1 MWQLKEQIE
10 TMLRIVILLIFLWAT
25 KSFALDLSKMS
36 TSERALLR
44 DEIRSYLL
52 ENPEIIM
59 EAVEVL
65 RKKEQQAAIQSDFDL
80 VKTHKTAIFKDGFS
94 FIGGNPNGDIT
105 LVEFVDYRCGYCKKA
120 HNEVEK
126 LLNADGN
133 IRFIIKEFPILGED
147 SVKLSKFALAVKIVH
162 GDEIYKIVH
171 DILIKM
177 ESPPNRKAFDQITS
191 SLNLNASLIYEE
203 MESNE
208 VNGMIAYTHSLA
220 ERLKITGTPT
230 FVMNDE
236 LIRGYVPFDA
246 LINIVNN
253 KRG

>member
-1 MWQLKEQIE
+1 MFKIA
-10 TMLRIVILLIFLWAT
+10 ISFIFLLAT
-25 KSFALDLSKMS
+25 QSFALDLSKMS
-36 TSERALLR
+36 AAERALLQK
-44 DEIRSYLL
+44 EIRLYLL

-65 RKKEQQAAIQSDFDL
+65 REKEQQAAIQSDFEL
-80 VKTHKTAIFKDGFS
+80 VKKHKKAIFEDGFS

-126 LLNADGN
+126 LLSTDGN
-133 IRFIIKEFPILGED
+133 IRFVIKEFPILGED
-147 SVKLSKFALAVKIVH
+147 SLVLSKFALAVKILH
-162 GDEIYKIVH
+162 GDEMYKLVH

-177 ESPPNRKAFDQITS
+177 KSPPSEKAFNQILS
-191 SLNLNASLIYEE
+191 NLNLDAKLVESA

-208 VNGMIAYTHSLA
+208 VNGMIAYTRTLA
-220 ERLKITGTPT
+220 ERLKISGTPT

-253 KRG
+253 KRN

>member
-1 MWQLKEQIE
+1 MFKIA
-10 TMLRIVILLIFLWAT
+10 ISFILLLAT
-25 KSFALDLSKMS
+25 QSFALDLSKIS
-36 TSERALLR
+36 AAERALLQK
-44 DEIRSYLL
+44 EIRLYLL

-65 RKKEQQAAIQSDFDL
+65 RAKEQQAAIQSDFEL
-80 VKTHKTAIFKDGFS
+80 VKKHKKAIFEDGFS

-126 LLNADGN
+126 LLSTDGN
-133 IRFIIKEFPILGED
+133 IRFVIKEFPILGDD
-147 SVKLSKFALAVKIVH
+147 SLVLSEFALAVKVVH
-162 GDEIYKIVH
+162 GDEIYKLVH

-177 ESPPNRKAFDQITS
+177 KAPPSEKAFDQIIS
-191 SLNLNASLIYEE
+191 NLNLDAKLVESA

-208 VNGMIAYTHSLA
+208 VNGMIAYTRTLA
-220 ERLKITGTPT
+220 ERLKISGTPT

-236 LIRGYVPFDA
+236 LIRGYVPFDT
-246 LINIVNN
+246 LVNIVKN
-253 KRG
+253 KRN

>member
-1 MWQLKEQIE
+1 
-10 TMLRIVILLIFLWAT
+10 MLRIVILFIFLMAT
-25 KSFALDLSKMS
+25 QSFALDLSKIS
-36 TSERALLR
+36 AAERALLQE
-44 DEIRSYLL
+44 EIRLYLL

-65 RKKEQQAAIQSDFDL
+65 RKKEQQAAIQSDFEL
-80 VKTHKTAIFKDGFS
+80 VKKNKKAIFEDGFS

-126 LLNADGN
+126 LLSTDGN
-133 IRFIIKEFPILGED
+133 IRFMIKEFPILGED
-147 SVKLSKFALAVKIVH
+147 SLVLSKFALAVKIVH
-162 GDEIYKIVH
+162 GDEMYKLVH
-171 DILIKM
+171 DTLIKM
-177 ESPPNRKAFDQITS
+177 KSQPSDKAFGQIMRN
-191 SLNLNASLIYEE
+191 LNLDANLIENA

-208 VNGMIAYTHSLA
+208 VNGMIAYTRTLA
-220 ERLKITGTPT
+220 ERLKISGTPT

-246 LINIVNN
+246 LINIVEN
-253 KRG
+253 KRD

>member
-1 MWQLKEQIE
+1 MF
-10 TMLRIVILLIFLWAT
+10 RIVISFIFLLAT
-25 KSFALDLSKMS
+25 QSFALDLSKMS
-36 TSERALLR
+36 AAERALLQE
-44 DEIRSYLL
+44 EIRLYLL

-59 EAVEVL
+59 EAIEVL
-65 RKKEQQAAIQSDFDL
+65 RKKEQQAAIQSDFEL
-80 VKTHKTAIFKDGFS
+80 VKKNKKAIFEDGFS

-126 LLNADGN
+126 LINADGN
-133 IRFIIKEFPILGED
+133 IRFVIKEFPILGDD
-147 SVKLSKFALAVKIVH
+147 SLVLSKFALAVKIVH
-162 GDEIYKIVH
+162 GDEMYKMVH

-177 ESPPNRKAFDQITS
+177 KSPPSEKAFNQIMNN
-191 SLNLNASLIYEE
+191 LNLDADRVESK

-208 VNGMIAYTHSLA
+208 VNGMIAYTRTLA

-236 LIRGYVPFDA
+236 LIRGFVPFDA
-246 LINIVNN
+246 LINIVDN

>member
-1 MWQLKEQIE
+1 MF
-10 TMLRIVILLIFLWAT
+10 RIVIPFIFLLAT
-25 KSFALDLSKMS
+25 QSFALDLSKMS
-36 TSERALLR
+36 AAERALLQE
-44 DEIRSYLL
+44 EIRIYLL

-65 RKKEQQAAIQSDFDL
+65 RKKEQQAAIQSDFEL
-80 VKTHKTAIFKDGFS
+80 VKKHEKAIFEDGFS
-94 FIGGNPNGDIT
+94 FIGGNLNGDIT

-126 LLNADGN
+126 LLSTDGN
-133 IRFIIKEFPILGED
+133 IRFVIKEFPILGED
-147 SVKLSKFALAVKIVH
+147 SLVLSKFALAVKILH
-162 GDEIYKIVH
+162 GDEMYKLVH

-177 ESPPNRKAFDQITS
+177 KSPPSEKVFNQILS
-191 SLNLNASLIYEE
+191 NLNLDAKLVESA

-208 VNGMIAYTHSLA
+208 VNGMIAYTRTLA
-220 ERLKITGTPT
+220 ERLKISGTPT

-253 KRG
+253 KRN

>member
-1 MWQLKEQIE
+1 M
-10 TMLRIVILLIFLWAT
+10 
-25 KSFALDLSKMS
+25 
-36 TSERALLR
+36 
-44 DEIRSYLL
+44 
-52 ENPEIIM
+52 
-59 EAVEVL
+59 
-65 RKKEQQAAIQSDFDL
+65 
-80 VKTHKTAIFKDGFS
+80 
-94 FIGGNPNGDIT
+94 
-105 LVEFVDYRCGYCKKA
+105 
-120 HNEVEK
+120 EK
-126 LLNADGN
+126 LLKADGN

-177 ESPPNRKAFDQITS
+177 ESPPKRKAFDQITS
-191 SLNLNASLIYEE
+191 SLSLNASLIYEE

>member
-1 MWQLKEQIE
+1 MFK
-10 TMLRIVILLIFLWAT
+10 IVISFLFLLAT
-25 KSFALDLSKMS
+25 PSFALDLSKMS
-36 TSERALLR
+36 VSERALLQE
-44 DEIRSYLL
+44 EIRLYLL
-52 ENPEIIM
+52 ENPEVIM

-65 RKKEQQAAIQSDFDL
+65 RKKEQQAAIQSDFEL
-80 VKTHKTAIFKDGFS
+80 VKKHKKAIFEDGFS

-126 LLNADGN
+126 LLSTDRN
-133 IRFIIKEFPILGED
+133 IRFVIKEFPILGED
-147 SVKLSKFALAVKIVH
+147 SLVLSKFALAVKIVH
-162 GDEIYKIVH
+162 GDEMYKVVH

-177 ESPPNRKAFDQITS
+177 KSPPSEKTFDRIMNN
-191 SLNLNASLIYEE
+191 LNLDADRVESK

-208 VNGMIAYTHSLA
+208 VNGMIAYTRSLA
-220 ERLKITGTPT
+220 ERLKISGTPT

-246 LINIVNN
+246 LTNIVDN
-253 KRG
+253 KRD

>member
-1 MWQLKEQIE
+1 MF
-10 TMLRIVILLIFLWAT
+10 RIIISFLFLLANE
-25 KSFALDLSKMS
+25 SFALDLSKIS
-36 TSERALLR
+36 AAERALLQK
-44 DEIRSYLL
+44 EIRLDLL

-65 RKKEQQAAIQSDFDL
+65 RAKEQQAAIQSDFEL
-80 VKTHKTAIFKDGFS
+80 VKKHKKAIFEDGFS

-126 LLNADGN
+126 LLSTDGN
-133 IRFIIKEFPILGED
+133 IRFIIKEFPILGDD
-147 SVKLSKFALAVKIVH
+147 SLVLSKFALAVKVVH
-162 GDEIYKIVH
+162 GDEIYKLVH

-177 ESPPNRKAFDQITS
+177 KSPPSEKAFDQIIS
-191 SLNLNASLIYEE
+191 NLNLEAQAVESA

-208 VNGMIAYTHSLA
+208 VNGMIAYTRTLA
-220 ERLKITGTPT
+220 ERLKISGTPT

-246 LINIVNN
+246 LINIVDN
-253 KRG
+253 KRN

>member
-1 MWQLKEQIE
+1 MF
-10 TMLRIVILLIFLWAT
+10 RIVISFIFLLAT
-25 KSFALDLSKMS
+25 QSFALDLSKMS
-36 TSERALLR
+36 AAERALLQK
-44 DEIRSYLL
+44 EIRLYLL

-65 RKKEQQAAIQSDFDL
+65 REKEQQAAIQSDFEL
-80 VKTHKTAIFKDGFS
+80 VKKHKKAIFEDGFS

-126 LLNADGN
+126 LLSTDGN
-133 IRFIIKEFPILGED
+133 IRFVIKEFPILGEE
-147 SVKLSKFALAVKIVH
+147 SLVLSKFALAVKLVH
-162 GDEIYKIVH
+162 GDEIYKLVH

-177 ESPPNRKAFDQITS
+177 KSPPSERAFNQIMNN
-191 SLNLNASLIYEE
+191 LNLDADRVESK

-208 VNGMIAYTHSLA
+208 VNGMIAYTRTLA
-220 ERLKITGTPT
+220 ERLKISGTPT

-246 LINIVNN
+246 LINIVDN
-253 KRG
+253 KRD

>member
-1 MWQLKEQIE
+1 MFK
-10 TMLRIVILLIFLWAT
+10 IVISFIFLLAT
-25 KSFALDLSKMS
+25 QSFALDLSKMS
-36 TSERALLR
+36 TAERALLQK
-44 DEIRSYLL
+44 EIRLYLL

-59 EAVEVL
+59 EAVDVL
-65 RKKEQQAAIQSDFDL
+65 REKEQQAAIQSDFEL
-80 VKTHKTAIFKDGFS
+80 VKKHKKAIFEDGFS

-126 LLNADGN
+126 LLSTDGN
-133 IRFIIKEFPILGED
+133 IRFVIKEFPILGEE
-147 SVKLSKFALAVKIVH
+147 SLVLSKFALAVKLVH
-162 GDEIYKIVH
+162 GDEIYKLVH

-177 ESPPNRKAFDQITS
+177 KSPPSEKAFDQIIS
-191 SLNLNASLIYEE
+191 NLNLDAELVESA

-208 VNGMIAYTHSLA
+208 VNGMIAYTRTLA
-220 ERLKITGTPT
+220 ERLKISGTPT

-246 LINIVNN
+246 LIKIVGN
-253 KRG
+253 KRN